1 MAGGY
6 VSPLVDVTSY
16 LLLILYPFYNI
27 STGLSNIPVLL
38 DNRYLSE
45 YVIPYGSFDE
55 SFNYPKQ
62 SLRNCKKQKNN
73 LVANRLMLKQT
84 ISLQIF

>member
-27 STGLSNIPVLL
+27 ATGLSNTPVLL
-38 DNRYLSE
+38 YNRNLSE

-62 SLRNCKKQKNN
+62 SLRNYKKQKNN

-84 ISLQIF
+84 ISLQVF

>member
-16 LLLILYPFYNI
+16 LLLILYPF
-27 STGLSNIPVLL
+27 SNIPIGLPNTPVLL
-38 DNRYLSE
+38 HNRNLSE

-62 SLRNCKKQKNN
+62 SLRNYKKQKNN
-73 LVANRLMLKQT
+73 LVAKKLMLKQT
-84 ISLQIF
+84 VSLQIF